1 MDDDD
6 DDNSDVDLPSSAE
19 KVGRSSYEMTG
30 AITKGENSISLNDIR
45 ESEKESVSLSFE
57 DRVSEEHR
65 NFMMSDDDRKKQQ
78 KDFHK
83 KQRNSIT
90 VNTKR
95 KSQSKESKFMPRR
108 NKSIKSPTFSRA
120 SRKSGKS
127 DKFGGEESEYEPITS
142 NITENIIINR
152 SQSDWRKRKDSE
164 VQTDTEFFFQYI
176 FDFLGELERRINS
189 GELSLEE
196 ILKLGKEAMGEKHG
210 DKEG

>member
-1 MDDDD
+1 MLTLC
-6 DDNSDVDLPSSAE
+6 S
-19 KVGRSSYEMTG
+19 G
-30 AITKGENSISLNDIR
+30 GER
-45 ESEKESVSLSFE
+45 GC
-57 DRVSEEHR
+57 R
-65 NFMMSDDDRKKQQ
+65 
-78 KDFHK
+78 
-83 KQRNSIT
+83 
-90 VNTKR
+90 
-95 KSQSKESKFMPRR
+95 
-108 NKSIKSPTFSRA
+108 
-120 SRKSGKS
+120 
-127 DKFGGEESEYEPITS
+127 GGEESEYEPITS